1 MKNLAVYRQILVG
14 NRWRGLT
21 RPRGSFVAFLIP
33 LLLIVSLTACS
44 SASTPTP
51 TAPQAG
57 GALPTPTQQETIKS
71 GGALRVALPANVLGM
86 DPAFSLNT
94 ADIIS
99 TLQLYDN
106 LVLRQP
112 DGSFRP
118 MLAESWTH
126 NDELTEWTF
135 HLRKGVKFQNG
146 KDFEA
151 EDVVFTFNRLL
162 DPATGSP
169 GRTSV
174 EFIKE
179 VIADDPDT
187 VRFVLKGPNA
197 FVLSGLTIYQARIL
211 PANVDV
217 SRLQN
222 ESFGTGPFSLVE
234 FRPGERTIMKRNPDY
249 WDSPRPYLD
258 ELVFFYM
265 SEPETRVE
273 ALKDGSVDVVFPLEP
288 TSLRALEG
296 VPGVR
301 VDEKASAAYLNLAM
315 DTRVPPFDNKLV
327 RKAVQLATDREA
339 IRKVANLGRGA
350 IANDH
355 PIPPSDPAYWKDQ
368 TITPYDP
375 QKARDLLAQAGH
387 PSGIDLTLHTS
398 TVEPGMTEMAVAFKE
413 SAAPA
418 GIRVT
423 IIREPEDA
431 YWARVWMAEPFTTVT
446 WNGREPDEA
455 LTVVY
460 MSSAEWNEAYYKDPE
475 LDALI
480 IQARRQVDNAERN
493 ATYAE
498 IQRKLIDQATRIITV
513 FRPILVGVRTNVMGV
528 EAHPNNWLILSEAWL
543 NR

>member
-1 MKNLAVYRQILVG
+1 
-14 NRWRGLT
+14 
-21 RPRGSFVAFLIP
+21 
-33 LLLIVSLTACS
+33 
-44 SASTPTP
+44 
-51 TAPQAG
+51 
-57 GALPTPTQQETIKS
+57 
-71 GGALRVALPANVLGM
+71 
-86 DPAFSLNT
+86 
-94 ADIIS
+94 
-99 TLQLYDN
+99 
-106 LVLRQP
+106 
-112 DGSFRP
+112 
-118 MLAESWTH
+118 
-126 NDELTEWTF
+126 
-135 HLRKGVKFQNG
+135 
-146 KDFEA
+146 
-151 EDVVFTFNRLL
+151 
-162 DPATGSP
+162 
-169 GRTSV
+169 
-174 EFIKE
+174 
-179 VIADDPDT
+179 
-187 VRFVLKGPNA
+187 
-197 FVLSGLTIYQARIL
+197 
-211 PANVDV
+211 
-217 SRLQN
+217 
-222 ESFGTGPFSLVE
+222 
-234 FRPGERTIMKRNPDY
+234 MKRNPDY

-423 IIREPEDA
+423 IVREPEDA

-480 IQARRQVDNAERN
+480 IKARRQVDDAERN

>member
-1 MKNLAVYRQILVG
+1 MKSIAVSRQIPWKRRRRSLMPALRSAVT
-14 NRWRGLT
+14 LAAL
-21 RPRGSFVAFLIP
+21 S
-33 LLLIVSLTACS
+33 LLMAVLSACTTS
-44 SASTPTP
+44 PGPATGGTDST
-51 TAPQAG
+51 Q
-57 GALPTPTQQETIKS
+57 TPTQGEPKA
-71 GGALRVALPANVLGM
+71 GGTLRVALPANVLGM
-86 DPAFSLNT
+86 DPAHSLNT
-94 ADIIS
+94 TDIIS

-112 DGSFRP
+112 DGTMRP

-126 NDELTEWTF
+126 NEELTEWTF
-135 HLRKGVKFQNG
+135 KLREGVKFQNG
-146 KDFEA
+146 KAFEA

-179 VIADDPDT
+179 VIADDSLT
-187 VRFVLKGPNA
+187 VRFVLEAPNA
-197 FVLSGLTIYQARIL
+197 FVLSALTIYQARIL

-234 FRPGERTIMKRNPDY
+234 FRPGERTIMKRNPEY
-249 WDSPRPYLD
+249 WDSPRPYLE
-258 ELVFFYM
+258 ELVFYYM
-265 SEPETRVE
+265 PEPETRVE
-273 ALKDGSVDVVFPLEP
+273 ALKDGSVDAVFPLEA

-296 VPGVR
+296 VPTVR
-301 VDEKASAAYLNLAM
+301 IDEKASAAYLNMAM

-327 RKAVQLATDREA
+327 RKAVQAATDREA
-339 IRKVANLGRGA
+339 ILQVALLGRGA

-355 PIPPSDPAYWKDQ
+355 PIPPNDPAYWDDQ
-368 TITPYDP
+368 EITPYDP
-375 QKARDLLAQAGH
+375 EKAKDLLAQAGF
-387 PSGIDLTLHTS
+387 PNGIDLTLHTS
-398 TVEPGMTEMAVAFKE
+398 TVEPGMVEMAVAFKE
-413 SAAPA
+413 SAAAA

-455 LTVVY
+455 LTIVY
-460 MSSAEWNEAYYKDPE
+460 MSDAEWNEAYYKDPE

-480 IQARRQVDNAERN
+480 VKARSQADDGERN

-498 IQRKLIDQATRIITV
+498 IQRKLIGDATRIIAV
-513 FRPILVGVRTNVMGV
+513 FRPIIVGMRTNVQGV
-528 EAHPNNWLILSEAWL
+528 EAHPNNWLILEGAWL
-543 NR
+543 DS